1 MVSNLFL
8 DTSALAK
15 RYIRET
21 GSTWVENLS
30 DPSAGNVI
38 VVAWLVEVELFSLF
52 ARRHREKALSAADL
66 TTLQNEFLTH
76 AETAYLVVPI
86 DETNLTWARDLVSR
100 YQLRALDAIH
110 LACAVKAQAIL
121 GEPLTFISAD
131 VNQLTAASGEGFAT
145 DSPLAHP

>member
-21 GSTWVENLS
+21 GSTWVENLT

-38 VVAWLVEVELFSLF
+38 VVAWLVQVELFSLF

-76 AETAYLVVPI
+76 AETPYLVVPI

-131 VNQLTAASGEGFAT
+131 VNQLTAASGEGVAT